1 MSKRSL
7 ILPAASQLAERAK
20 DFGFRKASATELRDG
35 LKLAE
40 SLMGMELAAPE
51 EVERMDRVTGYTS
64 WVTGNPVE
72 GIFLTI
78 PLSKAGALAVRNGT
92 YSPGTPDGTHLCPEG
107 GECHGVYIGVYAGAT
122 HEARKSIMVAS
133 ATLRFEMFAQFPCF
147 ARGATEDGVRSMK
160 SLGFVAIEG
169 GLPDLFVQ
177 EAIMSM
183 DKAA

>member
-1 MSKRSL
+1 MFESNL
-7 ILPAASQLAERAK
+7 ILPPVAKLAERAK
-20 DFGFRKASATELRDG
+20 DFGFRKASPLELRDG

-40 SLMGMELAAPE
+40 TLMRMELAAAE

-64 WVTGNPVE
+64 WVTGSPVE

-78 PLSKAGALAVRNGT
+78 PLSREGAEAVRNGT
-92 YSPGTPDGTHLCPEG
+92 YSPGTPNDSHLCPEG
-107 GECHGVYIGVYAGAT
+107 GACHGVYIGVYAGAT

-147 ARGATEDGVRSMK
+147 ARGATDDGVRSMK
-160 SLGFVAIEG
+160 SLGFVPVEG

-177 EAIMSM
+177 EAIMRM
-183 DKAA
+183 DDAA